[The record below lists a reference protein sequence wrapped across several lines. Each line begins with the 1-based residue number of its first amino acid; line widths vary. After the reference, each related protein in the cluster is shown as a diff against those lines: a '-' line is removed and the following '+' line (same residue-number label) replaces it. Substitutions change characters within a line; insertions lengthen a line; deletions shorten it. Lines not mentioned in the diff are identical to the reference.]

1 MNKFL
6 LSLALTALFFTVA
19 VNAQKTATAPGN
31 PLIASLPASDAVASF
46 DAQKFLGSAL
56 PELLGAD
63 SPQMAKINAHLDLI
77 KTKTGLDLRQFEN
90 VAVGIKY
97 KQVSP
102 AEIDFEPVMVTSGK
116 FNAGAMIALVKIA
129 ANGKY
134 REEKFAGKSVYVLQ
148 LDQLLAEVQKQAPAA
163 KSSGIEKLV
172 EKLLRTFSGEFAI
185 GALNEKTLAMGSV
198 SRVQAAF
205 SASAPLDRD
214 LKTMANSKPGA
225 IMSFAG
231 NMPAGASKMFGLD
244 NEVIAATLDSMK
256 QVYGHLDMNAGNAS
270 LMLAAKTGGAD
281 QAENLEDTLNGLK
294 SLGQAFIGMLK
305 ASPQERE
312 MYQRMIDSA
321 KITRAGL
328 QVQIDLAIPQS
339 DLSILTK
346 KL

>member
-1 MNKFL
+1 MNKFVV
-6 LSLALTALFFTVA
+6 SLALVAIFFTVA
-19 VNAQKTATAPGN
+19 TYAQKPGT
-31 PLIASLPASDAVASF
+31 PLITSLPASDAVASF
-46 DAQKFLGSAL
+46 DAQKFLGTAL

-77 KTKTGLDLRQFEN
+77 KTKTGLDLRQFES

-97 KQVSP
+97 KQISP
-102 AEIDFEPVMVTSGK
+102 TEVDFEPVIVTNGK

-148 LDQLLAEVQKQAPAA
+148 LDQLLAEAHAQMPAGTAAA

-198 SRVQAAF
+198 ARVQAAF
-205 SASAPLDRD
+205 SASTPLSAD
-214 LKTMANSKPGA
+214 LKTMAASKPGA
-225 IMSFAG
+225 ILSFAG
-231 NMPAGASKMFGLD
+231 NMPTGMSKMFGLD
-244 NEVIAATLDSMK
+244 NEVLAATLDSMK

-270 LMLAAKTGGAD
+270 LMLAAKTANAD
-281 QAENLEDTLNGLK
+281 QAAELEDTLNGLK

-305 ASPQERE
+305 ASPPERD

-321 KITRAGL
+321 RITRAGL

-339 DLSILTK
+339 DLSILAK

>member
-1 MNKFL
+1 MNKFFV
-6 LSLALTALFFTVA
+6 SLALVAIFFTA
-19 VNAQKTATAPGN
+19 ATYAQKTGN

-46 DAQKFLGSAL
+46 DAQKFLGTAL

-77 KTKTGLDLRQFEN
+77 KTKTGLDLRQFET

-97 KQVSP
+97 KQISP
-102 AEIDFEPVMVTSGK
+102 TEVDFEPVIVTNGK

-148 LDQLLAEVQKQAPAA
+148 LDQLLAEAHAQTSGAA

-185 GALNEKTLAMGSV
+185 GALNERTLAMGSV
-198 SRVQAAF
+198 ARVQAAF
-205 SASAPLDRD
+205 SASTPLSAD
-214 LKTMANSKPGA
+214 LKTMAASKPGA

-231 NMPAGASKMFGLD
+231 NMPAGMSKMFGLD
-244 NEVIAATLDSMK
+244 NEVLAATLDSMK

-270 LMLAAKTGGAD
+270 LMLAAKTVNAD
-281 QAENLEDTLNGLK
+281 QASELEDTLNGLK

-305 ASPQERE
+305 ASPPERD

-339 DLSILTK
+339 DLSILAK